1 MSVGVPQMG
10 SSGSS
15 PRGRGKLAAL
25 AVKLAEARLIPAWAG
40 KTSDALAL
48 TASDQAHPRVGGEN
62 ALLPGRYRLQVGSS
76 PRGRG
81 KQMDLADG
89 QHVTRLIPAWAGKTG
104 TSPST
109 RGTAPAHPR
118 VGGENRRTA
127 SLMLPPWGS
136 SPRGRGKPDGPR
148 LCPAGAGLIP
158 A

>member
-81 KQMDLADG
+81 KHEDLSPASLVHG
-89 QHVTRLIPAWAGKTG
+89 LIPAWAGKTDG
-104 TSPST
+104 PGGRS
-109 RGTAPAHPR
+109 ACDQAHPR